1 VKIICVPFPVRAEQ
15 ISSGVLENK
24 NTVLIYYIYA
34 LYFLIKQI
42 FHLELLMSVCPH
54 SIRLTLGVD
63 GNGDGEWWVSP
74 ISAAHR
80 GRPLTP
86 AQ

>member
-1 VKIICVPFPVRAEQ
+1 MCSFPSEQ
-15 ISSGVLENK
+15 SRYPLVYLRIRTQFLS
-24 NTVLIYYIYA
+24 YIYA